1 MTATQHGIY
10 VNILLIIHPLLNT
23 SIQEG
28 KYFLFMASANPPKIS
43 DVRLAVLIDAD
54 NVPPHNVRGLMEEIA
69 RYGTP
74 TIKRI
79 YGDFTKPNLTQWKN
93 HLLDYAISPIQQ
105 FNYTTGKNATDSAM
119 IIDAMDIL
127 YADKIDGFVL
137 VSSDSDF
144 TKLATRLRESGKI
157 VYGFGEMK
165 TPNAFIA
172 ACDRFIYLEIIGQRA
187 EEDNEAE
194 KDVRQT
200 GRLTHIS
207 RREIDKRD
215 TGRKAADRKSA
226 DRDEKKT
233 EKSIQKVDKKLIQLI
248 SSSIRDVEDENGWAF
263 LAEVGNLIVKK
274 QPSFDSRNYGYDKLT
289 TLIQSIGRYDV
300 EMRDTGNPNVKL
312 VYIRIKNNR

>member
-1 MTATQHGIY
+1 MATTNQ
-10 VNILLIIHPLLNT
+10 
-23 SIQEG
+23 Q
-28 KYFLFMASANPPKIS
+28 KIS

-54 NVPPHNVRGLMEEIA
+54 NVPPHNVRGMMEEIA

-105 FNYTTGKNATDSAM
+105 FSYTTGKNATDSAM

-172 ACDRFIYLEIIGQRA
+172 ACDRFIYLEIISQRA
-187 EEDNEAE
+187 DEENDTDKE
-194 KDVRQT
+194 VRQT
-200 GRLTHIS
+200 GRLTTA
-207 RREIDKRD
+207 RREAGKKD
-215 TGRKAADRKSA
+215 TGKKTADRKA
-226 DRDEKKT
+226 TDREEKKAD
-233 EKSIQKVDKKLIQLI
+233 KSIQKVDRKLIQLI

>member
-1 MTATQHGIY
+1 MC
-10 VNILLIIHPLLNT
+10 LLY
-23 SIQEG
+23 QEG
-28 KYFLFMASANPPKIS
+28 NELFFMATPNPRSS

-54 NVPPHNVRGLMEEIA
+54 NVPPHNVRGMMEEIA

-105 FNYTTGKNATDSAM
+105 FSYTTGKNATDSAM

-127 YADKIDGFVL
+127 YTDRIDGFVL

-172 ACDRFIYLEIIGQRA
+172 ACDRFIYLEIIDQHTD
-187 EEDNEAE
+187 EDSSESE
-194 KDVRQT
+194 KETRQT
-200 GRLTHIS
+200 GRLARTTIKEPEKKETS
-207 RREIDKRD
+207 KK
-215 TGRKAADRKSA
+215 TSDRKSA
-226 DRDEKKT
+226 DRDSKKT
-233 EKSIQKVDKKLIQLI
+233 DKGIQKVDKNLIQLI

-289 TLIQSIGRYDV
+289 TLIQSIGRYEV

-312 VYIRIKNNR
+312 VYIRIKNR

>member
-1 MTATQHGIY
+1 MST
-10 VNILLIIHPLLNT
+10 T
-23 SIQEG
+23 SQQQ
-28 KYFLFMASANPPKIS
+28 IS

-54 NVPPHNVRGLMEEIA
+54 NVPPHNVRGMMEEIA

-172 ACDRFIYLEIIGQRA
+172 ACDRFIYLEIINQHA
-187 EEDNEAE
+187 EEETDTE

-200 GRLTHIS
+200 GRLTATV
-207 RREIDKRD
+207 RRDADKKES
-215 TGRKAADRKSA
+215 GRKATDRKTA
-226 DRDEKKT
+226 EKDPKGTDR
-233 EKSIQKVDKKLIQLI
+233 SIQKIDRKLIQLI

-312 VYIRIKNNR
+312 VYIRIKNGK

>member
-1 MTATQHGIY
+1 MA
-10 VNILLIIHPLLNT
+10 NT
-23 SIQEG
+23 SPN
-28 KYFLFMASANPPKIS
+28 SS

-54 NVPPHNVRGLMEEIA
+54 NVPPHNVRGMMEEIA

-79 YGDFTKPNLTQWKN
+79 YGDFTKPNLAQWKSQ
-93 HLLDYAISPIQQ
+93 LLDYAISPIQQ

-127 YADKIDGFVL
+127 YTDRIDGFVL

-144 TKLATRLRESGKI
+144 TRLATRLRESGKI
-157 VYGFGEMK
+157 VYGLGEMK

-172 ACDRFIYLEIIGQRA
+172 ACDRFIYLEIIEQHT
-187 EEDNEAE
+187 EDEADND
-194 KDVRQT
+194 KDKQDRDA
-200 GRLTHIS
+200 S
-207 RREIDKRD
+207 RG
-215 TGRKAADRKSA
+215 GRKPSSRKDNDRK
-226 DRDEKKT
+226 DDKKSNKDKKK
-233 EKSIQKVDKKLIQLI
+233 ERGIRKVDKELIKLID
-248 SSSIRDVEDENGWAF
+248 SSIRDVEDENGWAF

-289 TLIQSIGRYDV
+289 TLVKSIGKYDV

-312 VYIRIKNNR
+312 VYLRIKKR

>member
-1 MTATQHGIY
+1 METTNSQ
-10 VNILLIIHPLLNT
+10 
-23 SIQEG
+23 S
-28 KYFLFMASANPPKIS
+28 S

-54 NVPPHNVRGLMEEIA
+54 NVPPHNVRGMMEEIA

-79 YGDFTKPNLTQWKN
+79 YGDFTKPNLAQWKN
-93 HLLDYAISPIQQ
+93 QLLDYAISPIQQ
-105 FNYTTGKNATDSAM
+105 FSYTTGKNATDSAM

-127 YADKIDGFVL
+127 YTDRIDGFVL

-172 ACDRFIYLEIIGQRA
+172 ACDRFIYLEIIEQHTA
-187 EEDNEAE
+187 EEEQESDKET
-194 KDVRQT
+194 KQT
-200 GRLTHIS
+200 GRTARTIKK
-207 RREIDKRD
+207 EPEK
-215 TGRKAADRKSA
+215 KEP
-226 DRDEKKT
+226 EKKT
-233 EKSIQKVDKKLIQLI
+233 AERKTAERETKKNDKGIQKVDRKLIQLI
-248 SSSIRDVEDENGWAF
+248 SSSIKDVEDENGWAF

-289 TLIQSIGRYDV
+289 TLIKSIDRYEV

-312 VYIRIKNNR
+312 VYIKIKNR

>member
-1 MTATQHGIY
+1 MATTNQ
-10 VNILLIIHPLLNT
+10 
-23 SIQEG
+23 Q
-28 KYFLFMASANPPKIS
+28 KIS

-54 NVPPHNVRGLMEEIA
+54 NVPPHNVRGMMEEIA

-79 YGDFTKPNLTQWKN
+79 YGDFTQPNLTQWKN
-93 HLLDYAISPIQQ
+93 QLLDYAISPIQQ
-105 FNYTTGKNATDSAM
+105 FSYTTGKNATDSAM

-172 ACDRFIYLEIIGQRA
+172 ACDRFIYLEIIDQHA
-187 EEDNEAE
+187 EEDVESDR
-194 KDVRQT
+194 DVRQT
-200 GRLTHIS
+200 GRLSSVTRRDQDKKDAS
-207 RREIDKRD
+207 RRTLE
-215 TGRKAADRKSA
+215 RKAS
-226 DRDEKKT
+226 DRDQKKT
-233 EKSIQKVDKKLIQLI
+233 EKSIQKIDRKLIQLI

-312 VYIRIKNNR
+312 VYIRIKNGR